1 MSHEIDL
8 TVEKSSPSRL
18 YIYVIGII
26 LIFSSIMRFKG
37 LDTESMW
44 LDELTSLWAINGDSW
59 EGAMSNWLSM
69 VGMGTWLMYFWKSI
83 VGDSDFALRSI
94 SVITGVILVFLVAEF
109 TRRHH
114 DEKAAIIASSM
125 ISISHL
131 AILYSQEFR
140 PYMFTTTFLWIAL
153 ILIRSQRRLNIF
165 EMIIC
170 TALLSFVF
178 LVHYVAGLAVVLGLI
193 ADFIIRIISFIRT
206 KYDSKITIERNLKKY
221 LKSDSGQRLQIC
233 FSLATL
239 AIFMLDKIRYDSGN
253 TGHSMWIND
262 TPRRPVVTLFDYFVA
277 FDIRGGGITD
287 LAEALWYFVLLT
299 PLILFLFRK
308 ISRKKQLQEETE
320 WFIWAVGAGSMIV
333 VVLYSILVRNLWV
346 SRYFVF
352 SMPAWYILFG
362 ISISRVIDLG
372 IELFKRFNKD
382 VNLNV
387 GKNIAIF
394 LSTLFILNS
403 GYWLVYELEYYE
415 QQGRSDFKGMSIWLD
430 ENVDENQDDVFI
442 ISQPYARYWDL
453 YLDRMGSDVEIDT
466 HTRWGDV
473 IIGQVISILDDE
485 PSEVIHIRGHKKNM
499 WGYEDL
505 SLVLNASYELSES
518 HYFIEGQIDVY
529 RLQD

>member
-1 MSHEIDL
+1 MSSAIEEE
-8 TVEKSSPSRL
+8 TPSKL
-18 YIYVIGII
+18 YLCTIGII
-26 LIFSSIMRFKG
+26 LIFSGIMRFKG

-69 VGMGTWLMYFWKSI
+69 VGMGTWLMYFWKLI

-94 SVITGVILVFLVAEF
+94 SAITGIILVLLVAEF
-109 TRRHH
+109 CRRHH
-114 DEKAAIIASSM
+114 DEKSGIIAASM

-140 PYMFTTTFLWIAL
+140 PYMFTTTFLWIAV
-153 ILIRSQRRLNIF
+153 ILIRSQKRLNVF

-170 TALLSFVF
+170 TVLLSFVF
-178 LVHYVAGLAVVLGLI
+178 LVHYVAGLAVVLALV
-193 ADFIIRIISFIRT
+193 ADFTIRLISFIRI
-206 KYDSKITIERNLKKY
+206 KYDKQIPKIKNLGKY
-221 LKSDSGQRLQIC
+221 LKSDAGQRLQIS

-239 AIFMLDKIRYDSGN
+239 AIFMLEKIRYDSAN

-262 TPRRPVVTLFDYFVA
+262 TPRRPVVTLFDYFIA
-277 FDIRGGGITD
+277 FDTRGGGITD
-287 LAEALWYFVLLT
+287 LAESMWYFVLLT

-308 ISRKKQLQEETE
+308 FISKKQIQEETE

-333 VVLYSILVRNLWV
+333 VVLYSTFERNLWV

-362 ISISRVIDLG
+362 LSISRLIDLT
-372 IELFKRFNKD
+372 IIFCKRFNENIKFD
-382 VNLNV
+382 L

-394 LSTLFILNS
+394 LSAIFVLNS
-403 GYWLVYELEYYE
+403 GYWLVYEFEYYE
-415 QQGRSDFKGMSIWLD
+415 QQGRSDFKGMSVWLD
-430 ENVDENQDDVFI
+430 ENVDGDQDDVFI

-473 IIGQVISILDDE
+473 IIGQVITILDDE

-505 SLVLNASYELSES
+505 SFVLNASYELSES

-529 RLQD
+529 RPRN

>member
-1 MSHEIDL
+1 MEEM
-8 TVEKSSPSRL
+8 VEDYSPPSKL
-18 YIYVIGII
+18 YIVTIGII
-26 LIFSSIMRFKG
+26 LILSGIVRFYG

-69 VGMGTWLMYFWKSI
+69 VGMGTWLMYFWKSF

-94 SVITGVILVFLVAEF
+94 SAISGIILVFLVAEF
-109 TRRHH
+109 CRRHN
-114 DEKAAIIASSM
+114 DEKAAIMASSM

-153 ILIRSQRRLNIF
+153 ILIRNQRRLSIV

-178 LVHYVAGLAVVLGLI
+178 LVHYVAGLAVVLGLM
-193 ADFIIRIISFIRT
+193 ADFIIRLITFFRT
-206 KYDSKITIERNLKKY
+206 KYSKHSSKLKNLGNY
-221 LKSDSGQRLQIC
+221 LKSHAGQRLQIS

-253 TGHSMWIND
+253 TGHSMWIYD
-262 TPRRPVVTLFDYFVA
+262 TPRRPVVTLFDYFIA
-277 FDIRGGGITD
+277 FDTRGGGITD
-287 LAEALWYFVLLT
+287 LAEVMWYFVLLT
-299 PLILFLFRK
+299 PLILFLYRK
-308 ISRKKQLQEETE
+308 FEKNKQLQEESE

-333 VVLYSILVRNLWV
+333 VVLYSMLVRNLWV

-362 ISISRVIDLG
+362 ISMSKLIDLFVDYSKK
-372 IELFKRFNKD
+372 FKENIHLDIGR
-382 VNLNV
+382 
-387 GKNIAIF
+387 NIAIF
-394 LSTLFILNS
+394 LSAIFVLNS
-403 GYWLVYELEYYE
+403 GYWLVYEFEYYE
-415 QQGRSDFKGMSIWLD
+415 QAGRSDFKGMSAWLD
-430 ENVDENQDDVFI
+430 ENVDGDQDDVFI

-453 YLDRMGSDVEIDT
+453 YLDRMESDVEIDT

-473 IIGQVISILDDE
+473 SKGQVTSILDDE

-499 WGYEDL
+499 WGYEEL
-505 SLVLNASYELSES
+505 SFVLNASYELSES
-518 HYFIEGQIDVY
+518 HYFIEGQIDIY
-529 RLQD
+529 RYQN

>member
-1 MSHEIDL
+1 MSSAIGEE
-8 TVEKSSPSRL
+8 TPSRR
-18 YIYVIGII
+18 YIVLTGII
-26 LIFSSIMRFKG
+26 LIFSGIMRFKG

-94 SVITGVILVFLVAEF
+94 SAITGIILVFLVAEF
-109 TRRHH
+109 CRRHH
-114 DEKAAIIASSM
+114 DEKAGIIAASM

-153 ILIRSQRRLNIF
+153 LVIRSEKRLNVF

-170 TALLSFVF
+170 TTLLCFVF
-178 LVHYVAGLAVVLGLI
+178 LVHYVAGLAVVLGLM
-193 ADFIIRIISFIRT
+193 ADFIVRLISFIRT
-206 KYDSKITIERNLKKY
+206 KYDRQISKTMNLRKY
-221 LKSDSGQRLQIC
+221 LKSDAGQRLQIS
-233 FSLATL
+233 FSLAAL
-239 AIFMLDKIRYDSGN
+239 AIFMLEKIRYDSGN

-262 TPRRPVVTLFDYFVA
+262 TPRRPVVTLFDYFIA
-277 FDIRGGGITD
+277 FDTRGGGITD
-287 LAEALWYFVLLT
+287 LAESMWYFVLLT

-308 ISRKKQLQEETE
+308 FISKKQIQEETE
-320 WFIWAVGAGSMIV
+320 WFIWTVSAGSMLV
-333 VVLYSILVRNLWV
+333 VVLYSTFERNLWV

-362 ISISRVIDLG
+362 ISISRLIDLS
-372 IELFKRFNKD
+372 IVFSKRFKED
-382 VNLNV
+382 IKLDL

-394 LSTLFILNS
+394 LSAIFVLNS
-403 GYWLVYELEYYE
+403 GYWLVYEFEYYE

-430 ENVDENQDDVFI
+430 ENVDGDQDDVFI

-453 YLDRMGSDVEIDT
+453 YLDRMDSDVEIDT

-473 IIGQVISILDDE
+473 IIGQVITILDDE

-499 WGYEDL
+499 WGYDDL
-505 SLVLNASYELSES
+505 SFVLNVSYELSES
-518 HYFIEGQIDVY
+518 HHFIEGQIDVY
-529 RLQD
+529 RLRN

>member
-1 MSHEIDL
+1 MGQ
-8 TVEKSSPSRL
+8 SSNLAEQISTPSRL
-18 YIYVIGII
+18 YYSTIGII
-26 LIFSSIMRFKG
+26 LLFSGIMRFYG
-37 LDTESMW
+37 LDTESFW

-69 VGMGTWLMYFWKSI
+69 VGMGTWLMYFWKSV

-94 SVITGVILVFLVAEF
+94 SAITGIILVFIVAEF
-109 TRRHH
+109 CRRYH
-114 DEKAAIIASSM
+114 DEKSGIISASM

-178 LVHYVAGLAVVLGLI
+178 LVHYVAGLAVVLGLL
-193 ADFIIRIISFIRT
+193 ADFIIRMISFFRT
-206 KYDSKITIERNLKKY
+206 KFNKRLSKIQNLGNY
-221 LKSDSGQRLQIC
+221 LKSDSGQRLQIS
-233 FSLATL
+233 FSLAAL
-239 AIFMLDKIRYDSGN
+239 AFFMLEKIRYDSGN

-287 LAEALWYFVLLT
+287 LAEAMWYFVLLT
-299 PLILFLFRK
+299 PLILFLYRKFRK
-308 ISRKKQLQEETE
+308 RKQLQEETE

-372 IELFKRFNKD
+372 VELFRRLNKEFD
-382 VNLNV
+382 LNV

-403 GYWLVYELEYYE
+403 GYWLVYEFEYYE

-430 ENVDENQDDVFI
+430 ENVDGDQDDVFI

-473 IIGQVISILDDE
+473 IIGQVITILDDE

-505 SLVLNASYELSES
+505 SFVLNASYELSES